1 MYNECMSIDEMMLRE
16 EIARAI
22 ETLPIEDSVTN
33 ALGMRI
39 LAAKVARGEDNYMT
53 EFFNRQEEWT

>member
-1 MYNECMSIDEMMLRE
+1 MSIDEMTLRE

-22 ETLPIEDSVTN
+22 EALPIEDSVTN

-53 EFFNRQEEWT
+53 EFFNRQEEWK